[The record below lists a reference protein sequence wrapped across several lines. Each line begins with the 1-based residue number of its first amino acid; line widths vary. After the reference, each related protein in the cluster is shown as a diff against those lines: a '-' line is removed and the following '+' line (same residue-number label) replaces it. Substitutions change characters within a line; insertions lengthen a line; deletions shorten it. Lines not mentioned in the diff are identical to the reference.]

1 MKQVHNEKKYA
12 KTKQIFVIILSKV
25 FTMEISNPFK
35 NLLVLKLKILI
46 AHFTKGRQNLLE
58 INWRYINLY
67 CL

>member
-12 KTKQIFVIILSKV
+12 KTKQIFVIVLSKV
-25 FTMEISNPFK
+25 FIMEISNPFK

-46 AHFTKGRQNLLE
+46 VHFTKGRQNLLE

>member
-25 FTMEISNPFK
+25 FIMEISNPFK

-46 AHFTKGRQNLLE
+46 VHFTKGRQNLLE